1 MANGFDV
8 VAVGMGKRMEPPEE
22 GGSPGEVEVV
32 EEADGG
38 ACEVSWGM

>member
-1 MANGFDV
+1 LASGFDV
-8 VAVGMGKRMEPPEE
+8 LAVGMGKRMEPPED

-32 EEADGG
+32 DEAEGG